1 MKDVELLSLYSHA
14 EPYDEE
20 HFILKTY
27 EIYVS
32 YDHIAHCTRITIKN
46 ADSKHQYII
55 YLDYIQPIKKH
66 TQEFKHIKIMYQQ
79 FYRTK
84 IILQIYLVDDIIMHP
99 HTTVVI
105 I

>member
-1 MKDVELLSLYSHA
+1 MRMKDVELLSLYTHA

-32 YDHIAHCTRITIKN
+32 YDHVAHCTRITIRN

-55 YLDYIQPIKKH
+55 YLDYIQPVKNLLIEAAETMIK
-66 TQEFKHIKIMYQQ
+66 TNLLI
-79 FYRTK
+79 
-84 IILQIYLVDDIIMHP
+84 
-99 HTTVVI
+99 
-105 I
+105 